1 MDAKDILGLPKNT
14 LHIPQEK
21 KPRAQKDAQRKR
33 DGISR
38 EVMSS
43 LCLCVCMVVVVAWF
57 YCLQ

>member
-14 LHIPQEK
+14 LPLSQEK

-43 LCLCVCMVVVVAWF
+43 PCFCCVYMID
-57 YCLQ
+57 